1 MQACNFTKKRLR
13 DSEVDCFWTI
23 PVDCFRDFAKN
34 SKLSSFFILEA
45 TVFFRKISALN
56 GCLLK
61 NWNIETFFYLPMGS
75 ISACSKTKYTII
87 LLCIIVCCGKS
98 KITLNYCEIIWTIL
112 MTFFSQHFYI
122 TDRANKISFFF
133 TISTFSITVAIRIFR
148 ALFVKRQTISSVSQ
162 TNIRLSA
169 WPGLVNKGAQ

>member
-23 PVDCFRDFAKN
+23 PVDCFWDFARN

-45 TVFFRKISALN
+45 TVFFLRKISALN

-61 NWNIETFFYLPMGS
+61 NWNIEIFFYLPMGS
-75 ISACSKTKYTII
+75 ISVCSKTKYTII
-87 LLCIIVCCGKS
+87 LLCIIACCGKS

-112 MTFFSQHFYI
+112 MTLFSQYFYI
-122 TDRANKISFFF
+122 TNRANQISFFF
-133 TISTFSITVAIRIFR
+133 TKATFSITVAIRIFR
-148 ALFVKRQTISSVSQ
+148 ALFVKRQAILLGKSNKHTSISLV
-162 TNIRLSA
+162 
-169 WPGLVNKGAQ
+169 WPGK